1 MSGFYVTTPLYYVND
16 RPHIGHAYT
25 TIAADVLARWNRMQG
40 NSTHFLTGTDEH
52 GQKVYRVS
60 VKRGLSP
67 KDHVD
72 EMVVPFQKL
81 WDRLNIQ
88 YDDFIRTTETRHTS
102 VVQALLQKLFEEGD
116 IYEHQ
121 YVGWYSTSAERF
133 WTEKDLVDGKCPESG
148 LEVEWTEEKNYFFKM
163 SKYEQKIRQW
173 IEDHPQSIQPEYRKN
188 EILGYLNSKEI
199 GDLCISRPLE
209 RLPWGIPLPFDEQ
222 FVTYV
227 WFDALLN
234 YVTAIGFHPDSS
246 KQANSFTE
254 HWPASVQLLGK
265 DILTTHTI
273 YWWSILFAAGLTPPN
288 QIYAHGWWTI
298 ENQKMSKSIGNV
310 VDPNLLIDSF
320 GVDPVRFFLMRE
332 IPFGGDGNF
341 SFERFKTRYND
352 DLANDLGNLL
362 HRTLSMTTKWLG
374 AHIPKLDSPQEN
386 DLELDQIAIES
397 AQKITTSMEN
407 VQVHSAIEALW
418 PLIRAGNRYIDKEQ
432 PWRLNRE
439 GNTERLAGVMRRCL
453 EVCRI
458 AAWQLSPFMPEKS
471 RLLLNKLHSSEP
483 TNLNSLNGLQEGAAL
498 EVGDPL
504 FPQIKELPEQ
514 IKKILG
520 IEDAPAKT
528 PEKNKE
534 PGMRR
539 IKSKVFK
546 RVPFCS
552 GRIVR
557 ATTNDSG
564 TILEVNIGEETVTI
578 EGDALNQKPQDLLGT
593 DVVVSRPNSNEDF
606 QKIILKSGQ
615 IKKAQAH
622 PNADSLL
629 WFQIDIG
636 EADLRSV
643 CAGIASKYDP
653 KDLLNQR
660 VCLVANL
667 KPSKLRDIVSD
678 GMIMAAG
685 GEQLQSICSWPE
697 TVSVGTTAVL
707 FGSAPTALVSF
718 KNTDGSLQ
726 LLELSE
732 PTIPGSIVR

>member
-1 MSGFYVTTPLYYVND
+1 MGT
-16 RPHIGHAYT
+16 
-25 TIAADVLARWNRMQG
+25 ADDSKMQRHC
-40 NSTHFLTGTDEH
+40 SD
-52 GQKVYRVS
+52 
-60 VKRGLSP
+60 
-67 KDHVD
+67 
-72 EMVVPFQKL
+72 
-81 WDRLNIQ
+81 
-88 YDDFIRTTETRHTS
+88 TR
-102 VVQALLQKLFEEGD
+102 E
-116 IYEHQ
+116 
-121 YVGWYSTSAERF
+121 WER
-133 WTEKDLVDGKCPESG
+133 
-148 LEVEWTEEKNYFFKM
+148 
-163 SKYEQKIRQW
+163 
-173 IEDHPQSIQPEYRKN
+173 
-188 EILGYLNSKEI
+188 
-199 GDLCISRPLE
+199 
-209 RLPWGIPLPFDEQ
+209 
-222 FVTYV
+222 
-227 WFDALLN
+227 
-234 YVTAIGFHPDSS
+234 
-246 KQANSFTE
+246 
-254 HWPASVQLLGK
+254 
-265 DILTTHTI
+265 
-273 YWWSILFAAGLTPPN
+273 
-288 QIYAHGWWTI
+288 
-298 ENQKMSKSIGNV
+298 
-310 VDPNLLIDSF
+310 
-320 GVDPVRFFLMRE
+320 
-332 IPFGGDGNF
+332 
-341 SFERFKTRYND
+341 
-352 DLANDLGNLL
+352 
-362 HRTLSMTTKWLG
+362 
-374 AHIPKLDSPQEN
+374 
-386 DLELDQIAIES
+386 
-397 AQKITTSMEN
+397 
-407 VQVHSAIEALW
+407 
-418 PLIRAGNRYIDKEQ
+418 
-432 PWRLNRE
+432 
-439 GNTERLAGVMRRCL
+439 
-453 EVCRI
+453 
-458 AAWQLSPFMPEKS
+458 
-471 RLLLNKLHSSEP
+471 
-483 TNLNSLNGLQEGAAL
+483 
-498 EVGDPL
+498 
-504 FPQIKELPEQ
+504 KELPEQ